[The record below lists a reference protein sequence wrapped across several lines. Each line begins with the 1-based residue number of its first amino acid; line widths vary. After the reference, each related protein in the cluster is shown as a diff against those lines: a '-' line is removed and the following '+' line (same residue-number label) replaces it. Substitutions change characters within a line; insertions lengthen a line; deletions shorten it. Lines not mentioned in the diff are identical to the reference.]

1 MASHDKLD
9 FILYSYLKLDNHL
22 KRISILSL
30 IQLCFLREL
39 SHKKPPTKKNV
50 NYMSNL
56 PHYGS
61 FLCVHSYLKS
71 KHSDSHLQT
80 SIKNNNDCRNL
91 SICSTDTL
99 SHLSKL
105 DQLLPIIQYVVIRSG
120 IMYLGAELDFIEHL
134 APKRLSLHGLLP
146 YLMNTLQACYD
157 QILNEGKTDEVPL
170 LSHDPC
176 VVANNCLTSQFE
188 HYKET
193 IVCQDFL
200 EPNNFNEYT
209 NTSNSG
215 GTFSSSLV
223 F

>member
-9 FILYSYLKLDNHL
+9 FILYSYLELDNHL

-39 SHKKPPTKKNV
+39 SHKKPPTKK
-50 NYMSNL
+50 MSIICQTF
-56 PHYGS
+56 PTMDHS
-61 FLCVHSYLKS
+61 FIISKS

-80 SIKNNNDCRNL
+80 SIKNNNDCRNP

-99 SHLSKL
+99 SHLSQL
-105 DQLLPIIQYVVIRSG
+105 DQLLPIIQYVVIRSA

-146 YLMNTLQACYD
+146 YLMNTLQECYG
-157 QILNEGKTDEVPL
+157 QILNEGI
-170 LSHDPC
+170 
-176 VVANNCLTSQFE
+176 ANNCLTSQFE

>member
-1 MASHDKLD
+1 MSVICQTFPTIDHS
-9 FILYSYLKLDNHL
+9 FI
-22 KRISILSL
+22 IS
-30 IQLCFLREL
+30 
-39 SHKKPPTKKNV
+39 
-50 NYMSNL
+50 
-56 PHYGS
+56 
-61 FLCVHSYLKS
+61 KS

-80 SIKNNNDCRNL
+80 SIKNNNDCRNP

-99 SHLSKL
+99 SHLSQL
-105 DQLLPIIQYVVIRSG
+105 DQLLPIIQYVVIRSA

-146 YLMNTLQACYD
+146 YLMNTLQECYG
-157 QILNEGKTDEVPL
+157 QILNEGI
-170 LSHDPC
+170 
-176 VVANNCLTSQFE
+176 ANNCLTSQFE

-215 GTFSSSLV
+215 ASEKYQ
-223 F
+223 

>member
-1 MASHDKLD
+1 MSSG
-9 FILYSYLKLDNHL
+9 YGSNHADSL
-22 KRISILSL
+22 TKEDGNLISQRISILSL

-39 SHKKPPTKKNV
+39 SHKKPPTRK
-50 NYMSNL
+50 MSVICQTF
-56 PHYGS
+56 PTIDHS
-61 FLCVHSYLKS
+61 FVFTHICIISKS

-80 SIKNNNDCRNL
+80 SIKNNNDCRNP

-99 SHLSKL
+99 SHLSQL
-105 DQLLPIIQYVVIRSG
+105 DQLLPIIQYVVIRSA

-146 YLMNTLQACYD
+146 YLMNTLQECYG
-157 QILNEGKTDEVPL
+157 QILNEGI
-170 LSHDPC
+170 
-176 VVANNCLTSQFE
+176 ANNCLTSQFE